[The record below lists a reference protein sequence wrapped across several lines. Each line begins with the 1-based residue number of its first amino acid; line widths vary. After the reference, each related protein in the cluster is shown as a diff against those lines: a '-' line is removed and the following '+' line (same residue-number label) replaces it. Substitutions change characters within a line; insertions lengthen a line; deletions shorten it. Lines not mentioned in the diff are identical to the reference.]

1 MRIKLHLSKDELDA
15 LDDVLD
21 TVIPLLGKSRAI
33 DNFFRGIRVKDII
46 TTRIKLFELREN
58 VFHKE
63 HAELNKLEGKA
74 LPRGITKEV

>member
-21 TVIPLLGKSRAI
+21 TIIPLLGKSRAI
-33 DNFFRGIRVKDII
+33 DYFFRGIRIKDVL
-46 TTRIKLFELREN
+46 TARIKLFELRES
-58 VFHKE
+58 VFNRE

>member
-1 MRIKLHLSKDELDA
+1 MRIKLHLSKDEVDA

-21 TVIPLLGKSRAI
+21 TVIPLLGKSRGI
-33 DNFFRGIRVKDII
+33 DFIFRGLRVESLLS
-46 TTRIKLFELREN
+46 TRKKLFKLRES

>member
-21 TVIPLLGKSRAI
+21 TVIPLLGKSRGI
-33 DNFFRGIRVKDII
+33 DYIFRGL
-46 TTRIKLFELREN
+46 RIENLLTARKKLFELRES
-58 VFHKE
+58 VFNKE

>member
-21 TVIPLLGKSRAI
+21 TVIPLLGKSRGI
-33 DNFFRGIRVKDII
+33 DFIFRGLRVESLLS
-46 TTRIKLFELREN
+46 TRKKLFKLRES

>member
-21 TVIPLLGKSRAI
+21 TVIPLLGKSRGI
-33 DNFFRGIRVKDII
+33 DFIFRGLRVESLLY
-46 TTRIKLFELREN
+46 TRKKLFKLRES

>member
-1 MRIKLHLSKDELDA
+1 MKTKLHLSKDELDA

-21 TVIPLLGKSRAI
+21 TIIPLLGKSRAI
-33 DNFFRGIRVKDII
+33 DYFFRGIRVKDLL
-46 TTRIKLFELREN
+46 TARIKLFKLRES